1 MIKPKSY
8 EEIAQSIE
16 NGQNILF
23 FTAAWCGDCRFIKP
37 LMPEIEA
44 EHPEFKFIEIDR
56 DQFMDLAVKW
66 DIFGIPSFVV
76 IKDGKEIGR
85 LVNKAR
91 KTKAE
96 ITKFIEELGV
106 E

>member
-8 EEIAQSIE
+8 EEIAQYIE
-16 NGQNILF
+16 KGQNILF
-23 FTAAWCGDCRFIKP
+23 FTADWCGDCRFIKP

-44 EHPEFKFIEIDR
+44 EHPKFNFIEIDR